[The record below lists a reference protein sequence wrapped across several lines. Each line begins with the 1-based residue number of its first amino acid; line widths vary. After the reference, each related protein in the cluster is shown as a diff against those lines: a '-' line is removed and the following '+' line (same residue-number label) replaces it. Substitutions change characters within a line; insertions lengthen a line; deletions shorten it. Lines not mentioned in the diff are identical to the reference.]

1 MVKWSMIGL
10 IRIREDLTVVC
21 KSGNVRLVADSTT
34 GILLFADSTALA
46 FLFLAVGGISNVHDF
61 SRALQLLQGSPLIS
75 IVHKCLCLRPA

>member
-1 MVKWSMIGL
+1 MVKWSMSGL

-21 KSGNVRLVADSTT
+21 KSGNARLVADSTT

>member
-1 MVKWSMIGL
+1 MVKWSMSGL

-46 FLFLAVGGISNVHDF
+46 FLFLAVGGILNVHDF

>member
-1 MVKWSMIGL
+1 MVKWSMSGL
-10 IRIREDLTVVC
+10 IRIREDLIVVC

>member
-1 MVKWSMIGL
+1 MVKWSMSGL

-34 GILLFADSTALA
+34 GILLFADSTASA